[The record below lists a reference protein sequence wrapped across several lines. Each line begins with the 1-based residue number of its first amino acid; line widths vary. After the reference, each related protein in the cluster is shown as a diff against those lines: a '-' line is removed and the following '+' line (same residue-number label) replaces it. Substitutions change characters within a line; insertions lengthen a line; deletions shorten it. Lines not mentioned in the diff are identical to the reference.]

1 MDKLKRLM
9 RDLHLRDE
17 DGFTLVEL
25 MVVLVVMA
33 TLLLMAT
40 STFIGVKQ
48 RAQNGAARAAAA
60 QTVTTARV
68 IFTDN
73 AKYTDVTAA
82 SMVAAEPNFTFVAN
96 DTASTDTKHPSVYGQ
111 AINTFV
117 ASVWSAS
124 GNCFF
129 IREQVLTGIDVAK
142 VTMANN
148 TNCSATWGY
157 TPGNVTF
164 SKVW

>member
-1 MDKLKRLM
+1 MDRLKRLM
-9 RDLHLRDE
+9 NGLHLRDE

-25 MVVLVVMA
+25 MVVLVIMA

-48 RAQNGAARAAAA
+48 RAQDGAARAAAA
-60 QTVTTARV
+60 QTLTTARV

-73 AKYTDVTAA
+73 AQYTTVNFTT
-82 SMVAAEPNFTFVAN
+82 MGAAEPTFTFVAN
-96 DTASTDTKHPSVYGQ
+96 GTASTDTKHPSVYGVN
-111 AINTFV
+111 ASTFV
-117 ASVWSAS
+117 AGVWSAS

-129 IREQVLTGIDVAK
+129 IREQIQSGIDVAR
-142 VTMANN
+142 VPMASNA
-148 TNCSATWGY
+148 NCNATWGN
-157 TPGNVTF
+157 TAGNVTF